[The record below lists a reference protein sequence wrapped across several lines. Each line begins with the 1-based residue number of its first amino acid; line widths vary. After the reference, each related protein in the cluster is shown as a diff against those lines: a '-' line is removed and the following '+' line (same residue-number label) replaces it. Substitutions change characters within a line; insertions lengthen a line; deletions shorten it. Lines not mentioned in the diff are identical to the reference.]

1 MEKVSSIPL
10 RKEKTIRAKKEK
22 MELNIRFVI
31 RKDINPEARLDIVD
45 IKKKKKYAYIYVM
58 SIIFLIWEKGI
69 WIFDLIYKYV

>member
-1 MEKVSSIPL
+1 
-10 RKEKTIRAKKEK
+10 

>member
-1 MEKVSSIPL
+1 MEKVSSNPL

-31 RKDINPEARLDIVD
+31 RKDINSEARLDIVD

>member
-31 RKDINPEARLDIVD
+31 RKDINSEARLDIVD

>member
-1 MEKVSSIPL
+1 MEKVSSNPL

-31 RKDINPEARLDIVD
+31 RKDINSEARLDIVD

-58 SIIFLIWEKGI
+58 STIFLI
-69 WIFDLIYKYV
+69 

>member
-1 MEKVSSIPL
+1 MEKVSSNPL

>member
-1 MEKVSSIPL
+1 MEKVSSNPL

-31 RKDINPEARLDIVD
+31 RKDINSEARLDIVD

-58 SIIFLIWEKGI
+58 SIIFLI
-69 WIFDLIYKYV
+69 

>member
-58 SIIFLIWEKGI
+58 SIIFLI
-69 WIFDLIYKYV
+69 

>member
-1 MEKVSSIPL
+1 MEKVSSNPL

-58 SIIFLIWEKGI
+58 SIIFLI
-69 WIFDLIYKYV
+69 